1 MSATVRIK
9 TWFDDLAPRELVW
22 VAVDDRTW
30 EPGAPAGRGP
40 TEQAAID
47 DLMEQIDEEED
58 E

>member
-1 MSATVRIK
+1 MKIK

-47 DLMEQIDEEED
+47 DLMEQIDEEEG